1 MLVLSQT
8 ATVSTNKMLSIE
20 ILQLLSVFL
29 LHSGL
34 AAPLENT
41 YSETTVRVAHHETY
55 VPLMITADGRLSNWD
70 GESDAMECFYM
81 FHTLPTTS
89 DKSSDAPRPLT
100 FELGQGTKPNDHVI
114 TAYSDGSVDAGHR
127 YPSDAMG
134 SGDDSM
140 DYRNNRVGYTKFYT
154 EGFGPAQLK
163 MEIEGEEKCLSF
175 ASSAKRDLPMMVECS
190 RAETFE
196 IYPDDCL

>member
-1 MLVLSQT
+1 
-8 ATVSTNKMLSIE
+8 MLSIE

-34 AAPLENT
+34 AAPLQNT
-41 YSETTVRVAHHETY
+41 YSETTVRIAHHETY

-70 GESDAMECFYM
+70 GAESDSTECFYM

-89 DKSSDAPRPLT
+89 DKPSDAPTLPLT

-114 TAYSDGSVDAGHR
+114 TAYSDGSVDTGHR
-127 YPSDAMG
+127 YSSDLTMG
-134 SGDDSM
+134 SGDDS
-140 DYRNNRVGYTKFYT
+140 DNRVGYTKFYT
-154 EGFGPAQLK
+154 EGFGLVQLK
-163 MEIEGEEKCLSF
+163 MKIKGEEKCLSF
-175 ASSAKRDLPMMVECS
+175 ASSAKRDLPMMVECR